1 MRHLL
6 TYSGFSFTGTLRK
19 HKMTHITTKNEVCP
33 DCGAAFKL
41 KSYLYIHMKNCQR
54 SVENTCLKCGKTF
67 RNPGNLKN
75 HVASGDCFPG
85 NKCRFCDESF
95 PSRQTL
101 KKHMRKEHREY
112 KNEFYKVA
120 RELKRGKV
128 KDKQSRVVT
137 EDMDHSDSG
146 GTEEY
151 IPDRMDETE
160 NDIEET
166 EEINDEQTLTENMME
181 DRTVTSEHDSEI
193 EESGPKTAA
202 ADSNQIVM
210 EKTTDDA
217 TLTNEQ
223 DIVEM
228 EEDESAAAE
237 EEGDTFYSNLLES
250 NTDKGD

>member
-1 MRHLL
+1 
-6 TYSGFSFTGTLRK
+6 
-19 HKMTHITTKNEVCP
+19 MTHITTKNEVCP

-54 SVENTCLKCGKTF
+54 SVENTCIKCGKTF

-101 KKHMRKEHREY
+101 KKHMRKEHKEY

-120 RELKRGKV
+120 RELKQGKL

-137 EDMDHSDSG
+137 EEMEHSDSG

-160 NDIEET
+160 NDLEEA
-166 EEINDEQTLTENMME
+166 EEIDDEQTVTENMME
-181 DRTVTSEHDSEI
+181 DETVPSECEAEENELAKAADNEQIVLENTTKDTTLTSEQ
-193 EESGPKTAA
+193 GVA
-202 ADSNQIVM
+202 
-210 EKTTDDA
+210 
-217 TLTNEQ
+217 
-223 DIVEM
+223 M
-228 EEDESAAAE
+228 EEDESAAE
-237 EEGDTFYSNLLES
+237 EEGDTFYSNLLE
-250 NTDKGD
+250 NNADKGD